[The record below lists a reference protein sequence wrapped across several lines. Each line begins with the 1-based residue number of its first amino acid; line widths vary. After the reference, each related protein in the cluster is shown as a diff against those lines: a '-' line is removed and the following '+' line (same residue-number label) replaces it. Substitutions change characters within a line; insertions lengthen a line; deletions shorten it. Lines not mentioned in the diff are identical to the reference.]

1 MADEHDGSGEAETSH
16 GPQECMP
23 CRGTG
28 KVISGLGG
36 KNSKIAC
43 PWCEGDGVRKPEIDA
58 QTRWSSGEGAGAA
71 TPEGAVA
78 ASAGDE
84 AA

>member
-1 MADEHDGSGEAETSH
+1 MASEEHDDSGDQADTSH

-36 KNSKIAC
+36 KNSKIPC
-43 PWCEGDGVRKPEIDA
+43 PWCEGDGVRKQEVDA
-58 QTRWSSGEGAGAA
+58 QARWSSEEGAAA
-71 TPEGAVA
+71 EPAADEVA
-78 ASAGDE
+78 
-84 AA
+84 

>member
-1 MADEHDGSGEAETSH
+1 MADDDGSGEAEASH

-36 KNSKIAC
+36 KNSKIPC
-43 PWCEGDGVRKPEIDA
+43 PWCEGDGVRKQEVDA
-58 QTRWSSGEGAGAA
+58 QARWSSEEGAA
-71 TPEGAVA
+71 TAPA
-78 ASAGDE
+78 ADE